1 MIHSLMGKKKA
12 SKKTSAQPTLY
23 DLTPSVVKWG
33 NRAFLLSPVDGSL
46 TVGLA
51 LHLPPLEALETAGHE
66 GMHQLFDKALTELP
80 IGAVLQKHDV
90 FFSGKFAVSDED
102 TEEGFFLASQ
112 IESYLG
118 APLTHHKSYVYLS
131 FPSHKQQGK
140 KVKAATPFSSG
151 ILRHSLFAKLGL
163 QNTYGGVNEAAVAK
177 AFAHVEKFLVTL
189 EGFGQLSFD
198 YLNAH
203 ALQRNLAE
211 FGNLSF
217 YTQANPQHPK
227 QYQRELGVKEGVT
240 FLGEKKLQMLSLVE
254 QGQGVSSVLT
264 DANGLP
270 ASMVK
275 PLGFGISAPHVV
287 VQTFRVADTEAEL
300 KRLDRDKKLRALTPA
315 RDEDAATEHANLTQ
329 FTLEMRQNQGK
340 LIWTGVQVLL
350 WELAGS
356 DLIATTNATL
366 EVFGRLSPDIGIWV
380 EKEEDTRHLFLT
392 AFPGMGLN
400 NYRQFLAPSHEAACY
415 LLKETNH
422 PYGKGELL
430 FLDRMNN
437 PIRFNLWREGIKGQS
452 GIVVGPTG
460 AGKSFIMQQ
469 IISCQHERL
478 LDDTHGDRHY
488 IIDVGGSYFGTVN
501 QFGGYYFETGS
512 KNNQLKF
519 NPFRCAK
526 DEEGHYIFTSD
537 EDGEANKLVTLLTL
551 LRTIYKG
558 HYPLS
563 PTETAALKNF
573 LVFYYVAM
581 SHQPEVALGM
591 NSFYDFLVEYFE
603 GKGLVSFAI
612 DHPELVRLADR
623 MQKYYQSYLTT
634 SKYFDFPAFLMVLED
649 FVGEGSYAAYLNANE
664 SVDISGNRI
673 TAFDLEGVKNDERLY
688 PIVAI
693 LIIEQILETF
703 RRFPTAR
710 KHLVIDE
717 AWTMF
722 SGPMKDFIE
731 YMVRT
736 CRKKQGALIIVTQGI
751 QEIDESDIGAT
762 LVANSSKLLLLDHS
776 GKEESI
782 ARLQEVL
789 KLTDGQVA
797 MLSSIKKY
805 PDMRDLMVVIEG
817 KAQMLRFKPSF
828 EQMVAYSS
836 EAKDIHAR
844 RALANKFGGDMDM
857 VIRQMKEDAQVAVY
871 EQQQQRQAD
880 FSGASSKPTT
890 S

>member
-1 MIHSLMGKKKA
+1 MIHSLTNKRQA
-12 SKKTSAQPTLY
+12 AKKTKACQTLY
-23 DLTPSVVKWG
+23 DFTPSVEQWG
-33 NRAFLLSPVDGSL
+33 NRAFLVSPVDGSL
-46 TVGLA
+46 TIGLA
-51 LHLPPLEALETAGHE
+51 LHLLPVEVLENAEHE
-66 GMHQLFDKALTELP
+66 GFHQLLNKALTELP
-80 IGAVLQKHDV
+80 IGAMLQKHDV
-90 FFSGKFAVSDED
+90 FFSGEFNAPS

-112 IESYLG
+112 VESYLG
-118 APLTHHKSYVYLS
+118 TPLTYHKSYVYLT
-131 FPSHKQQGK
+131 FPSQKQTNQ
-140 KVKAATPFSSG
+140 KVKAGTPLGG
-151 ILRHSLFAKLGL
+151 IFRHSLLARFGL
-163 QNTYGGVNEAAVAK
+163 ANTYKNINETFVTKSFEYA
-177 AFAHVEKFLVTL
+177 EKFLVTL
-189 EGFGQLSFD
+189 ESFGQLSFD
-198 YLNAH
+198 YLNAQ

-217 YTQANPQHPK
+217 YTQESSHYPTR
-227 QYQRELGVKEGVT
+227 YQRELGVKSEVT

-254 QGQGVSSVLT
+254 QGQSVSSVLK
-264 DANGLP
+264 DGNGLP
-270 ASMVK
+270 VSMVK

-287 VQTFRVADTEAEL
+287 IQTFRVADTEAEL

-329 FTLEMRQNQGK
+329 FTLEMRQSQGK
-340 LIWTGVQVLL
+340 LVLTGLQVLL
-350 WELAGS
+350 WELNTN
-356 DLIATTNATL
+356 DLIATTNNALDT
-366 EVFGRLSPDIGIWV
+366 FGRLSPDMGIWV
-380 EKEEDTRHLFLT
+380 EKEQDTRHLFL
-392 AFPGMGLN
+392 ASFPGMGLN
-400 NYRQFLAPSHEAACY
+400 NYRQFLAPSHEAMCY
-415 LLKETNH
+415 VLKETNH
-422 PYGKGELL
+422 AYGRGELL

-437 PIRFNLWREGIKGQS
+437 PVRFNLWRSGIKGQS
-452 GIVVGPTG
+452 GIVIGPTG

-478 LDDTHGDRHY
+478 LDDAQGDRHY
-488 IIDVGGSYFGTVN
+488 IIDVGGSYFGVVG
-501 QFGGYYFETGS
+501 QLGGHYFETGS
-512 KNNQLKF
+512 KSHQLKF

-526 DEEGHYIFTSD
+526 DEAGHYIFTS
-537 EDGEANKLVTLLTL
+537 EADGETNKLVTLLTL

-558 HYPLS
+558 HEPLS

-573 LVFYYVAM
+573 IVFYYVAM
-581 SHQPEVALGM
+581 SHQSDIPLGM
-591 NSFYDFLVEYFE
+591 NSFYEFLVEYFE
-603 GKGLVSFAI
+603 GKGVVSFAVN
-612 DHPELVRLADR
+612 HPELIRLADR
-623 MQKYYQSYLTT
+623 MQKYYQSYLITD
-634 SKYFDFPAFLMVLED
+634 KYFDFPAFLMVLED
-649 FVGEGSYAAYLNANE
+649 FVGEGSYASYLNADE
-664 SVDISGNRI
+664 SIDISGSRI

-703 RRFPTAR
+703 RRYPTAR

-722 SGPMKDFIE
+722 SGPMKEFIE

-762 LVANSSKLLLLDHS
+762 LVANSSKLLLLDHA
-776 GKEESI
+776 GKEESV

-797 MLSSIKKY
+797 MLMSIKKY

-828 EQMVAYSS
+828 EQVVAYSS
-836 EAKDIHAR
+836 EASDMHAR
-844 RALANKFGGDMDM
+844 RALADKFGGDMDM
-857 VIRQMKEDAQVAVY
+857 VIQQMKEDAQVAAY

-880 FSGASSKPTT
+880 FNQPSSKPPT